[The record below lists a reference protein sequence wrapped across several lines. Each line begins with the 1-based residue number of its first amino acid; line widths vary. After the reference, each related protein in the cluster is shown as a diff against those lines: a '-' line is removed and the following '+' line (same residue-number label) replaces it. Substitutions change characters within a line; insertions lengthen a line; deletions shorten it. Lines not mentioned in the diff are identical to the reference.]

1 MIHDYPIFIRD
12 AKLLAAI
19 AAKERLAS
27 VGFPRIYGGR
37 RAGGLRSEL
46 SRHVSPRRVLR
57 GQILKGAKPGDL
69 PIEQPT
75 TVELIVNLKT
85 AKALGLT
92 VPLPLLGRADEVI
105 AVHESPHGTFETC
118 RGGLAMSVPRGRSEA
133 AGRLPTPMTVGMNC
147 RRTELLDSYRSVA
160 KLRFLV
166 KAGSANQN
174 PTDLGG
180 RLA

>member
-1 MIHDYPIFIRD
+1 VIHDNPIFIRD

-19 AAKERLAS
+19 AAKQRLAS

-57 GQILKGAKPGDL
+57 GQDSQGAKPGDL

-105 AVHESPHGTFETC
+105 E
-118 RGGLAMSVPRGRSEA
+118 
-133 AGRLPTPMTVGMNC
+133 
-147 RRTELLDSYRSVA
+147 
-160 KLRFLV
+160 
-166 KAGSANQN
+166 
-174 PTDLGG
+174 
-180 RLA
+180 